1 MNTNTLFST
10 SISRRTII
18 KYALGTTAAVA
29 VGGVALASEASAR
42 SGGALRTTTS
52 LNFRSQPNTSSK
64 VLAVLSKGTVVG
76 YLGERKN
83 GFLAV
88 SHNGQSGWAY
98 ESYLEWVDD
107 TNPDPVIIGTAIVAA
122 SANFRSGPSTSHQ
135 VLHVL
140 AKGTEVQITD
150 TVQNG
155 YRYAVVG
162 GQAGW
167 IYDSLLAPAGGEGP
181 GVFFTT
187 AAVNLRSKPS
197 TSSSVITVV
206 PAGAKVLDYDFVMS
220 NGFRGVDY
228 NNGTVGWIYDA
239 YLTQ

>member
-1 MNTNTLFST
+1 MSINTLFS
-10 SISRRTII
+10 SSVSRRTII
-18 KYALGTTAAVA
+18 KYALGSTAAVA
-29 VGGVALASEASAR
+29 VGGVALSSEASAR
-42 SGGALRTTTS
+42 SGGAYRTTTS
-52 LNFRSQPNTSSK
+52 LNFRAEPNTNSK
-64 VLAVLSKGTVVG
+64 VLAVLPKGTQVG

-88 SHNGQSGWAY
+88 SYNNQSGWAY
-98 ESYLEWVDD
+98 ESYLEFVADS
-107 TNPDPVIIGTAIVAA
+107 TPDPVIIGTAIVTS

-135 VLHVL
+135 VLNVF
-140 AKGTEVQITD
+140 AKGTRVDITD

-155 YRYAVVG
+155 YRYVVSG

-167 IYDSLLAPAGGEGP
+167 IYDSLLAPEGGEGP
-181 GVFFTT
+181 GVFYTT
-187 AAVNLRSKPS
+187 SAVNLRSKPN

-206 PAGAKVLDYDFVMS
+206 PAGARVLDYDFVMS

-228 NNGTVGWIYDA
+228 NGKVGWIYDA

>member
-1 MNTNTLFST
+1 MTANTIFSS

-18 KYALGTTAAVA
+18 KYALGATAAVA

-52 LNFRSQPNTSSK
+52 LNFRAEPNTKSK
-64 VLAVLSKGTVVG
+64 ILAVIPKGTIVG
-76 YLGERKN
+76 YLGEYKN
-83 GFLAV
+83 GFYAV
-88 SHNGQSGWAY
+88 SYKNQSGWAH
-98 ESYLEWVDD
+98 EDYLEWVDD
-107 TNPDPVIIGTAIVAA
+107 TNPDPVIIGTAIVTS

-135 VLHVL
+135 VLAVFS
-140 AKGTEVQITD
+140 KGTRVDITD

-155 YRYAVVG
+155 YRYVVSG
-162 GQAGW
+162 SQAGW
-167 IYDSLLAPAGGEGP
+167 IYDSLLAPEGGEGP
-181 GVFFTT
+181 GVFYTT
-187 AAVNLRSKPS
+187 AAVNLRSQPS
-197 TSSSVITVV
+197 TGSKVIKVV

-228 NNGTVGWIYDA
+228 NGTVGWIYDA

>member
-1 MNTNTLFST
+1 MSINTIVS
-10 SISRRTII
+10 SPVSRRTIL

-42 SGGALRTTTS
+42 SGGGLRTTTT
-52 LNFRSQPNTSSK
+52 LNFRAKPDTSSK

-88 SHNGQSGWAY
+88 SYDGQSGWAY
-98 ESYLEWVDD
+98 ESYLEWVDY

-135 VLHVL
+135 VLAVFS
-140 AKGTEVQITD
+140 KGTRVDITD

-155 YRYAVVG
+155 YRYVVSG

-167 IYDSLLAPAGGEGP
+167 IYDSLLAPEGGEGP

-187 AAVNLRSKPS
+187 SSVNLRSKPN

-228 NNGTVGWIYDA
+228 NGQVGWIYDA

>member
-1 MNTNTLFST
+1 MTANTLFSS

-29 VGGVALASEASAR
+29 AGGFALASEASAR

-52 LNFRSQPNTSSK
+52 LNFRAEPNTKSK
-64 VLAVLSKGTVVG
+64 VLAVLPKGTIVG
-76 YLGERKN
+76 YLGDLEN
-83 GFLAV
+83 GFYGV
-88 SHNGQSGWAY
+88 SYNGQSGWAHGD
-98 ESYLEWVDD
+98 YLEWVADS
-107 TNPDPVIIGTAIVAA
+107 NPEPVIIGSAIVNS

-135 VLHVL
+135 VISVF
-140 AKGTEVQITD
+140 AKGTRVDITD

-155 YRYAVVG
+155 YRFVVSG
-162 GQAGW
+162 SLVGW
-167 IYDSLLAPAGGEGP
+167 IYDSLLSPEGGEGP

-187 AAVNLRSKPS
+187 AAVNLREKPN
-197 TSSSVITVV
+197 TSSKVIKIV

-220 NGFRGVDY
+220 NGFRGIDY
-228 NNGTVGWIYDA
+228 NGTVGWIYDA